1 VPVRANILGG
11 PAGVRGWDS
20 FKENVDASEEE
31 GAEEEEEEE
40 REGRRERG
48 RLLPPEEGFR
58 EREK

>member
-1 VPVRANILGG
+1 MPVRANILGG

-31 GAEEEEEEE
+31 GAEEEEEE